1 MDSSNNFINNTI
13 ISLEENNSNMQNKS
27 KKRKKHNP
35 ETSNTSSDSFL
46 SKFFNSVSK
55 IGQGLKNIMSMKIN
69 IEEDNDYNSNLYD
82 QICNRFNNQE
92 EISLIEAPSFMD
104 DSISYKKYIKK
115 KEKRMRDDND
125 NDNDIVNESNKMII
139 SQNETKII
147 NDLNNNTFK
156 ELDSIDNSS
165 LEKQKGIY
173 NNSILKNKDK
183 KINIKSTLLA
193 KKRDREENSI
203 INEII
208 REEEEKNEDEDKEDK
223 EEKEDKKRKHQTNE
237 KSMIK
242 NSESRIDI
250 SSNNISEQR
259 KRNNTSIASLS
270 MKSLDSIK
278 SEIEERRLKNL
289 RSIEEM
295 HKRHGLYYDYVKESK
310 MREKILNEYYKE
322 KAKRADED
330 KIKKELE
337 KKKREEEIE
346 KLKIKKSSNFKISS
360 FKKPKKNFLEEKNT
374 QFQFTGKS
382 ENIISNQGINASNNL
397 NVTFGNISNN
407 SAEENNNKSLFNNN
421 DNNKKETKSLFGNN
435 ENNNDKKDFK
445 SLFGN
450 NENNNSKNESKPL
463 IGINASE
470 NTKKENKSLFGSNDS
485 LFGEKKSENKN
496 ENENKTNF
504 NNKTTSIFN
513 NLISKNNDNPQEKK
527 DENKQN
533 APLFSGSAG
542 GLFSGSSIPS
552 NSAPSNSLFNF
563 NSTGNTNN
571 IPNTEK
577 SGGGLFNLEKADNS
591 SLFGVKKNIDESS
604 SFFGIN
610 PSQQNN
616 KQVSNMSIQKDEL
629 FKQDSNVS
637 KSINSNSLFT
647 SNKPENNGQ
656 NNSDSLVNNNNPFLK
671 SLNQGNQSNNKP
683 AQSLFGNTGNLGGS
697 LFGNGNGSGRLFG

>member
-1 MDSSNNFINNTI
+1 MDSSNNYINNSI
-13 ISLEENNSNMQNKS
+13 ISLEENNSNTQNKS

-104 DSISYKKYIKK
+104 DSISYKKFIKK
-115 KEKRMRDDND
+115 KEKRMRDNKDND
-125 NDNDIVNESNKMII
+125 NINESNKMII

-147 NDLNNNTFK
+147 NDINNNTLK
-156 ELDSIDNSS
+156 ELDSIENSS
-165 LEKQKGIY
+165 LEKQKGIF
-173 NNSILKNKDK
+173 NHSLLKTKDQ

-208 REEEEKNEDEDKEDK
+208 REEEEKNENEDKD
-223 EEKEDKKRKHQTNE
+223 EKDDKKKKHQNNE
-237 KSMIK
+237 KSIIK
-242 NSESRIDI
+242 NSESKSRIDI
-250 SSNNISEQR
+250 SSNNISEQK
-259 KRNNTSIASLS
+259 KRNNTSITSLS

-295 HKRHGLYYDYVKESK
+295 HKRHGLYYDYVKERQ

-322 KAKRADED
+322 KEKRAAED
-330 KIKKELE
+330 KIKMELE

-360 FKKPKKNFLEEKNT
+360 LKRPKKTFSEEKNT

-397 NVTFGNISNN
+397 NVTFGNLSNN
-407 SAEENNNKSLFNNN
+407 SAEDNNNKSLFNNN
-421 DNNKKETKSLFGNN
+421 DNNKKEAKPLFGNN
-435 ENNNDKKDFK
+435 NNDNNKKDFK

-450 NENNNSKNESKPL
+450 NENNNNKNETKPL
-463 IGINASE
+463 FGISASD
-470 NTKKENKSLFGSNDS
+470 NINKENKPLFGASNG

-496 ENENKTNF
+496 ENENKINF

-513 NLISKNNDNPQEKK
+513 NLINKNNDNPQEKK

-533 APLFSGSAG
+533 APLFSGTGG

-552 NSAPSNSLFNF
+552 NTAPSNSLFNF
-563 NSTGNTNN
+563 NSNGNSNN
-571 IPNTEK
+571 TTNTEK
-577 SGGGLFNLEKADNS
+577 NGGGLFN
-591 SLFGVKKNIDESS
+591 FGKGDKSTIFGTKKNIEESS

-616 KQVSNMSIQKDEL
+616 QKVNNMTIQKDEL
-629 FKQDSNVS
+629 FNQETSVS
-637 KSINSNSLFT
+637 KSINSNSLFV
-647 SNKPENNGQ
+647 SNMPGNNGQ
-656 NNSDSLVNNNNPFLK
+656 NKNDSLVTNDNPFLK
-671 SLNQGNQSNNKP
+671 SLNQGNQSNKP
-683 AQSLFGNTGNLGGS
+683 VQSLFGNSGNVGGS
-697 LFGNGNGSGRLFG
+697 LFGNGSGNRGLFGN